1 MASDTTPVPNIP
13 LRFDPTTRTY
23 HASAEYIHR
32 MIMAAAERQ
41 IATAA
46 VARPILAAGLGD
58 ALRDLVHQIAANAAN
73 PIADA
78 IEEALTAGTD
88 RVT

>member
-1 MASDTTPVPNIP
+1 MIISWIRCGDRLVMP
-13 LRFDPTTRTY
+13 DG
-23 HASAEYIHR
+23 SAGWLG
-32 MIMAAAERQ
+32 
-41 IATAA
+41 
-46 VARPILAAGLGD
+46 ARPILAAGLGD
-58 ALRDLVHQIAANAAN
+58 ALRDLVQQIAANAAN

>member
-1 MASDTTPVPNIP
+1 MPDG
-13 LRFDPTTRTY
+13 
-23 HASAEYIHR
+23 SAGWLG
-32 MIMAAAERQ
+32 
-41 IATAA
+41 
-46 VARPILAAGLGD
+46 ARPILAAGLGD
-58 ALRDLVHQIAANAAN
+58 ALRDLVQQIAANAAN